1 MHMAKPSEQDIEA
14 ADELHQ
20 ILMAIDTRGGGPWPT
35 QGPKDLPAAIGEDE
49 FGWNTDDFDADD
61 PKHLQGLYN
70 HLAKLLRHAP
80 NFYGR
85 VLGGMCHVICWDK
98 NRILDPNLDYLELHP
113 DILAGLKLLAEA
125 KAAGTWLDRL
135 ARDAQAAVDAHVEKV
150 AAQGWEAL
158 RARWA
163 AAGARP

>member
-20 ILMAIDTRGGGPWPT
+20 ILMAIDARWGGPWPT

-49 FGWNTDDFDADD
+49 HGWNTEDFDPDEPA
-61 PKHLQGLYN
+61 HLQGLYN
-70 HLAKLLRHAP
+70 HLAKLLRQAP

-98 NRILDPNLDYLELHP
+98 NRILDPELDHLELHP
-113 DILAGLKLLAEA
+113 DIREGLRLLADA

-135 ARDAQAAVDAHVEKV
+135 AQWAT
-150 AAQGWEAL
+150 QGE
-158 RARWA
+158 
-163 AAGARP
+163 

>member
-35 QGPKDLPAAIGEDE
+35 QGPKDLPSAIGEDE
-49 FGWNTDDFDADD
+49 FGWNTDNFDADRTE
-61 PKHLQGLYN
+61 HLHGLYN
-70 HLAKLLRHAP
+70 HLAKLLREAP

-98 NRILDPNLDYLELHP
+98 NRILDPELDHLELHP
-113 DILAGLKLLAEA
+113 DIREGLRLLAEA

-135 ARDAQAAVDAHVEKV
+135 ARNAQAAVDAHIEQF
-150 AAQGWEAL
+150 AARGLAAL
-158 RARWA
+158 RAQWA
-163 AAGARP
+163 TQGE